1 MFFVFLKRHKFFK
14 YLRKVRFWNLL
25 FMTWSIIVYLYH
37 NFTIVISSRRY
48 RDTHA
53 YLEFNIFV
61 VFRIRRIES
70 TSTHCLNLFKKAINQ
85 LSEREIAAVCEKDCN
100 EFRFLQFYIC
110 KYMCTS
116 EYQKCR
122 AAEESYDFDVY

>member
-1 MFFVFLKRHKFFK
+1 MFECSLQFDCS
-14 YLRKVRFWNLL
+14 KVRMFESSN
-25 FMTWSIIVYLYH
+25 
-37 NFTIVISSRRY
+37 NFTIVLSSRRY

-61 VFRIRRIES
+61 VFVRIES
-70 TSTHCLNLFKKAINQ
+70 TSTHCLSLFKKAINQ
-85 LSEREIAAVCEKDCN
+85 LSERGIAAVCEKDCN